1 MTYDEAKICMEHGI
15 LVTVIRKMNNQEY
28 LDGNN
33 YLIYSLNRTLTDK
46 DNDHGNYVVTAGIG
60 LNFRST
66 ETVPLDAIKV
76 ANSFSN
82 FAGQLI
88 RDGKISQFKSLI
100 EELMAAGLNQ
110 TQVTDRVKKIYKQ
123 LKTQQR

>member
-33 YLIYSLNRTLTDK
+33 YFDLQS
-46 DNDHGNYVVTAGIG
+46 
-60 LNFRST
+60 

>member
-46 DNDHGNYVVTAGIG
+46 DNGHVVTAGIG